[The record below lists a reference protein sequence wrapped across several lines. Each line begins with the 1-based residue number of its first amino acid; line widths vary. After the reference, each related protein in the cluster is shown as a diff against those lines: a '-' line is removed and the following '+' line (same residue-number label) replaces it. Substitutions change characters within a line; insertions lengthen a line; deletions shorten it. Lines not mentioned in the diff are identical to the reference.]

1 MGLPSALLLAPFA
14 MLVAGACSRHG
25 GGDSSGEPPH
35 AKPAAETPDTAAAP
49 RPTRHQPAPDPNGAA
64 VVFLLPDG
72 GERRVPVEM
81 ARTARQIQ
89 RGLMYREHLPP
100 DSGMLFL
107 LRRDRIQTFWM
118 KNTLIPLDMI
128 FVSGSMDVVGVV
140 ANAEPK
146 TLTTRK
152 VSRPSQY
159 VVEVNG
165 GWARANGVASG
176 ARARFENVPPIGPAD
191 GPYD

>member
-1 MGLPSALLLAPFA
+1 MAPSPAVLLAPLA
-14 MLVAGACSRHG
+14 VLAAAGGCSRHG
-25 GGDSSGEPPH
+25 GEGGDSSSH
-35 AKPAAETPDTAAAP
+35 AKTAPEPPDTA
-49 RPTRHQPAPDPNGAA
+49 PAPARSQAPPQGAA
-64 VVFLLPDG
+64 QVVFLLPDG
-72 GERRVPVEM
+72 GERRVLVEV
-81 ARTARQIQ
+81 ARTARQIG

-107 LRRDRIQTFWM
+107 LRRDKIQTFWM

-140 ANAEPK
+140 ENAEPR
-146 TLTTRK
+146 TLTSRK

-165 GWARANGVASG
+165 GWAKKNGVGTGS
-176 ARARFENVPPIGPAD
+176 RVRFENVPPIGPAD

>member
-1 MGLPSALLLAPFA
+1 MESQSALLLAPLA
-14 MLVAGACSRHG
+14 LAIAASACGRTAG
-25 GGDSSGEPPH
+25 EETH
-35 AKPAAETPDTAAAP
+35 AKAAP
-49 RPTRHQPAPDPNGAA
+49 EEPDPPPGSKPAPAPDPGGAA

-72 GERRVPVEM
+72 SEKRVTVEV

-100 DSGMLFL
+100 DGGMLFL
-107 LRRDRIQTFWM
+107 MRRDKIQSFWM

-128 FVSGSMDVVGVV
+128 FVNGAMDVVGVV
-140 ANAEPK
+140 ENAEPK
-146 TLTTRK
+146 TMTSRH

-159 VVEVNG
+159 VIEVNG
-165 GWARANGVASG
+165 GWARKNGVG
-176 ARARFENVPPIGPAD
+176 VGCRARFENVPPIGPAD

>member
-1 MGLPSALLLAPFA
+1 MQLESALLLAPFA
-14 MLVAGACSRHG
+14 ILMAASACGRTG
-25 GGDSSGEPPH
+25 GEETH
-35 AKPAAETPDTAAAP
+35 AKASPEEPDAPASGHSSASERRA
-49 RPTRHQPAPDPNGAA
+49 GA

-72 GERRVPVEM
+72 GERRVAVEV
-81 ARTARQIQ
+81 ARTARQIE
-89 RGLMYREHLPP
+89 RGLMFREHLPP

-107 LRRDRIQTFWM
+107 LRRDKIQTFWM

-140 ANAEPK
+140 ENAEPR
-146 TLTTRK
+146 TMTSRR

-165 GWARANGVASG
+165 GWARSHGVGVG
-176 ARARFENVPPIGPAD
+176 ARVRFENVPPIGPAD
-191 GPYD
+191 GDYD

>member
-1 MGLPSALLLAPFA
+1 MRARSSLLLAPLGVL
-14 MLVAGACSRHG
+14 MTTGSGCGRTG
-25 GGDSSGEPPH
+25 GEETH
-35 AKPAAETPDTAAAP
+35 AKASPEEPDGPPASKQSPSSSAPVAAP
-49 RPTRHQPAPDPNGAA
+49 GGAA

-72 GERRVPVEM
+72 GEKRVTVEV

-100 DSGMLFL
+100 EGGMLFL
-107 LRRDRIQTFWM
+107 MRRDKIQTFWM

-128 FVSGSMDVVGVV
+128 FVDGSMDVVGVV
-140 ANAEPK
+140 ESAEPK
-146 TLTTRK
+146 TMTSRR

-159 VVEVNG
+159 VIEVNG
-165 GWARANGVASG
+165 GWARKNGVGVGS
-176 ARARFENVPPIGPAD
+176 RVRFENVPPISPAD

>member
-1 MGLPSALLLAPFA
+1 MGPSTALLLAPLA
-14 MLVAGACSRHG
+14 VLAAVGACSRHG
-25 GGDSSGEPPH
+25 GGEGSDSSAHAKAAPEEPDTVRAPTRSEPP
-35 AKPAAETPDTAAAP
+35 AQSAA
-49 RPTRHQPAPDPNGAA
+49 Q

-72 GERRVPVEM
+72 SERRVAVEV

-100 DSGMLFL
+100 DAGMLFL
-107 LRRDRIQTFWM
+107 LRRDKIQTFWM

-128 FVSGSMDVVGVV
+128 FASGSMDVVGVV
-140 ANAEPK
+140 ENAEPK
-146 TLTTRK
+146 TLTSRK

-159 VVEVNG
+159 VIEVNG
-165 GWARANGVASG
+165 GWAKKNGVGTG
-176 ARARFENVPPIGPAD
+176 ARVRFENVPPIGPAD

>member
-1 MGLPSALLLAPFA
+1 MGLPSALLFAPFA
-14 MLVAGACSRHG
+14 VLVAGACSRHG
-25 GGDSSGEPPH
+25 GGDSGEPPH
-35 AKPAAETPDTAAAP
+35 PKPAAEEPDTAAAP
-49 RPTRHQPAPDPNGAA
+49 PPRQPAPDPKGAA

-72 GERRVPVEM
+72 GERRVPVEV

-107 LRRDRIQTFWM
+107 LRRDKIQTFWM

-140 ANAEPK
+140 ENAEPNS
-146 TLTTRK
+146 LTTRK

-159 VVEVNG
+159 VIEVNG
-165 GWARANGVASG
+165 GWARDNGVASG
-176 ARARFENVPPIGPAD
+176 ARARFENVPPVGPAD

>member
-1 MGLPSALLLAPFA
+1 MQLESALLLAPFA
-14 MLVAGACSRHG
+14 ILMAASACGRTGGEETHAKASPEEPDAPGARQPSTG
-25 GGDSSGEPPH
+25 GEP
-35 AKPAAETPDTAAAP
+35 
-49 RPTRHQPAPDPNGAA
+49 AA

-72 GERRVPVEM
+72 GERRVAVEV
-81 ARTARQIQ
+81 ARTARQIE
-89 RGLMYREHLPP
+89 RGLMHRQHLPP

-107 LRRDRIQTFWM
+107 LRRDKIQTFWM

-128 FVSGSMDVVGVV
+128 FVAGSMDVVGVV
-140 ANAEPK
+140 ENAEPK
-146 TLTTRK
+146 TMTSRH

-165 GWARANGVASG
+165 GWARAHGVGVG

-191 GPYD
+191 GDYD

>member
-1 MGLPSALLLAPFA
+1 MQLQSALLLAPFA
-14 MLVAGACSRHG
+14 IVMAASACGRTG
-25 GGDSSGEPPH
+25 GEETH
-35 AKPAAETPDTAAAP
+35 AKASPEEPDAPSRGRSPASARDD
-49 RPTRHQPAPDPNGAA
+49 RVGA

-72 GERRVPVEM
+72 GERRVAVEV
-81 ARTARQIQ
+81 ARTARQIE
-89 RGLMYREHLPP
+89 RGLMHRQHLPP

-107 LRRDRIQTFWM
+107 LRRDKIQTFWM

-128 FVSGSMDVVGVV
+128 FVAGSMDVVGVV
-140 ANAEPK
+140 ENAEPK
-146 TLTTRK
+146 TMTSRH

-165 GWARANGVASG
+165 GWARAHGVGVG

-191 GPYD
+191 GDYD